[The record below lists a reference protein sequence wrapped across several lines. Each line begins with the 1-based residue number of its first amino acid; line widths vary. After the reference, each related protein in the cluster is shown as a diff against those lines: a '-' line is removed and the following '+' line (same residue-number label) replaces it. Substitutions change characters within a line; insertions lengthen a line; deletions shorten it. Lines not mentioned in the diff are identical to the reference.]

1 MFPEGC
7 AVVAMVSGGGDSV
20 AMLRLLASRAL
31 GVSRDRVRV
40 LHVDH
45 MLRGAEAEAD
55 AAFVQGLCDDLGVEC
70 RVVRYDV
77 AALAAEDGLNLED
90 AGRQVRYRFAEQEAD
105 AFAGDLG
112 VPRSAARIAVGHTL
126 DDHVETFLMR
136 LLAGSGAPGLR
147 GIRPVRGRIVRPLI
161 GVRRAQ
167 VREWLAANGWTWRD
181 DATNADVAR
190 TRAWVRSE
198 VLPLLES
205 RFPAFVRT
213 TSRMLEVL
221 QDEDDLLQEMAEA
234 FARDFARVHAGRVEF
249 DRGRMATLSRAMAR
263 RTVRVAVADAF
274 PEAGRLEA
282 EHVEAIVDGLACED
296 FARDLPHG
304 LRAETEYGTLTIS
317 RRGPAPAPV
326 APCLLEIPGEADLG
340 PAGTVTARFGEPGV
354 ALASRDAAVLD
365 ADLLEA
371 PLVVDAVRPGDRIQP
386 LGMRGTKKLQDVFVD
401 AKVPRR
407 LRALTPVVR
416 SGDEIAWV
424 AGLVVSERFRVTER
438 TERTAVL
445 EWKRPNA
452 DGAPE
457 A

>member
-1 MFPEGC
+1 MFPDGTV
-7 AVVAMVSGGGDSV
+7 VVAMVSGGGDSV
-20 AMLRLLASRAL
+20 AMLRVLASGAL
-31 GVSRDRVRV
+31 GVTRDRVRV

-77 AALAAEDGLNLED
+77 AAFAEQEGLNLED

-105 AFAGDLG
+105 AFADDLG
-112 VPRSAARIAVGHTL
+112 VPRSVARIAVAHTL
-126 DDHVETFLMR
+126 DDHIETFLMR
-136 LLAGSGAPGLR
+136 LLAGSGASGLR
-147 GIRPVRGRIVRPLI
+147 GIRPVRGRVVRPLI
-161 GVRRAQ
+161 GVRRRQ
-167 VREWLAANGWTWRD
+167 VREWLAANGWAWRD
-181 DATNADVAR
+181 DATNEDLAR
-190 TRAWVRSE
+190 TRAWIRAE
-198 VLPLLES
+198 LLPLVES

-213 TSRMLEVL
+213 AGRMLEIL
-221 QDEDDLLQEMAEA
+221 RDEDDLLQEMAEA
-234 FARDFARVHAGRVEF
+234 FANDFARVQAGRVEF
-249 DRGRMATLSRAMAR
+249 DRGRMTTLSPAMAR
-263 RTVRVAVADAF
+263 RTVRAAIAQAF

-282 EHVEAIVDGLACED
+282 EHVEAIVEGLACED

-304 LRAETEYGTLTIS
+304 LRAETEYGTLAVS
-317 RRGPAPAPV
+317 RRGSAPAPV

-340 PAGTVTARFGEPGV
+340 PAGTIVARFGEPGD
-354 ALASRDAAVLD
+354 APASRDVAVLD
-365 ADLLEA
+365 ADLLAA

-424 AGLVVSERFRVTER
+424 AGLVVSERFKVTER
-438 TERTAVL
+438 TVRAAVL
-445 EWKRPNA
+445 EWRRPSE
-452 DGAPE
+452 GATSE
-457 A
+457 T